1 MNTLKE
7 NIGSKISLTPEI
19 HAVIEEH
26 FIEEEF
32 PKNHILIKEGQY
44 VQKLFFLEEGM
55 VRSFH
60 YAEDK
65 EVNSWFYTPNQFFT
79 SWYSFHEKNASLET
93 METLEPSLIYSIDY
107 TSYQTLMDT
116 YPEFQK
122 LGRLI
127 AEEQLAFV
135 DYYSRG
141 YMFMSAKERYDLLLS
156 FFPDIELKI
165 KLGHI
170 ASFLGVSQETLSR
183 IRRNK

>member
-1 MNTLKE
+1 MKNLLE
-7 NIGSKISLTPEI
+7 NIGSKIRLTDTVQK
-19 HAVIEEH
+19 VIEEH
-26 FIEEEF
+26 FIAEEF
-32 PKNHILIKEGQY
+32 PKNHVLIKEGQY
-44 VQKLFFLEEGM
+44 VHKLFFLEEGM

-79 SWYSFHEKNASLET
+79 SWYSFHEKNASLES
-93 METLEPSLIYSIDY
+93 METLEPSLIYAIDHSNY
-107 TSYQTLMDT
+107 HKLMDT

-141 YMFMSAKERYDLLLS
+141 YMFMSAKKRYDLLLS
-156 FFPDIELKI
+156 FFPDVELRI

>member
-1 MNTLKE
+1 MHNLTE
-7 NIGSKISLTPEI
+7 NIGSKIHLTPEI
-19 HAVIEEH
+19 QRVIEEH
-26 FIEEEF
+26 FIAETF
-32 PKNHILIKEGQY
+32 PKNHVLIKEGQY

-65 EVNSWFYTPNQFFT
+65 EVNSWFYTSNQFFT

-93 METLEPSLIYSIDY
+93 METLEPSLVYAIDHS
-107 TSYQTLMDT
+107 SYHKLMDT
-116 YPEFQK
+116 YTAFQK

-156 FFPDIELKI
+156 FFPDIELRI